1 MAPVTERRVPRD
13 TLAVRL
19 KIVRHELGYSQ
30 REAAERTGVPFGV
43 WQGMESG
50 RETRNLG
57 EHVAKISAATGYRP
71 VERFAIAGLWV
82 VLALAFQF
90 TLGEAGLLWIIAGG
104 FVVAGLVA
112 VIGMAREGAV

>member
-1 MAPVTERRVPRD
+1 MRRGEEVAYGPVMGRQRRQARSSRD
-13 TLAVRL
+13 KA
-19 KIVRHELGYSQ
+19 
-30 REAAERTGVPFGV
+30 
-43 WQGMESG
+43 
-50 RETRNLG
+50 
-57 EHVAKISAATGYRP
+57 